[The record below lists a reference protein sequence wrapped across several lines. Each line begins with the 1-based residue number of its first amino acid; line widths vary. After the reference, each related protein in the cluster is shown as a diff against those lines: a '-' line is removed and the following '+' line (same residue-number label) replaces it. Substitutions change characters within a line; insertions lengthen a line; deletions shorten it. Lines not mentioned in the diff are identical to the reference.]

1 VPSQEF
7 ETAPPP
13 MMVDLS
19 IMDGMPDAPSG
30 TGDIR
35 PMTGV
40 ITPLAPTSGPKGV
53 PVILDPSDP
62 FDRALIP
69 IVEVSHRKRA
79 DYATDGSP
87 FDNFRITAEFAGFEG
102 GWVSALFNVQ
112 QKLARVQALRANGRA
127 GNPQNEAL
135 DDTILDAATYSIL
148 ALAIWLE
155 EKAAASG

>member
-7 ETAPPP
+7 ETDPQVVAPVTSVTYPRVP
-13 MMVDLS
+13 HGV
-19 IMDGMPDAPSG
+19 
-30 TGDIR
+30 GDIR

-40 ITPLAPTSGPKGV
+40 VAPPVTSGPNGP
-53 PVILDPSDP
+53 PVILDPNDP

-102 GWVSALFNVQ
+102 GWMSALFNVQ

-127 GNPQNEAL
+127 GDPQNEAL
-135 DDTILDAATYSIL
+135 DDTILDAATYGIL

-155 EKAAASG
+155 EKAAAEG

>member
-1 VPSQEF
+1 MPSQEF
-7 ETAPPP
+7 TTDGEPPS

-19 IMDGMPDAPSG
+19 IMDGV
-30 TGDIR
+30 GDIR

-40 ITPLAPTSGPKGV
+40 VQPPERQLIY
-53 PVILDPSDP
+53 LDPDDP

-135 DDTILDAATYSIL
+135 DDTILDAATYGIL